1 MFPIKNLD
9 KILTPKA
16 APDPT
21 SEPRVFHT
29 PKP

>member
-1 MFPIKNLD
+1 MFPIKSPD
-9 KILTPKA
+9 KILTPKT